1 MARGPL
7 RSVLDDPERFNLAS
21 NQSTLQ
27 FEFSAWLGIGL
38 RDGEHHLVVRR
49 AALWQETSIPLKSIF
64 VWLAGIHEESVSP
77 GGQELRYAIASG
89 YMGLDDEEV
98 QGNLRGA
105 VLKHLQ
111 LLREALLKEAS
122 SRSLQILTL
131 VLSYPNYLCEQAS
144 EPDLNKRYYN
154 LDKYRAF

>member
-1 MARGPL
+1 MAWGPL

-21 NQSTLQ
+21 NQSTFQ

-38 RDGEHHLVVRR
+38 RDGEHHLVVGR
-49 AALWQETSIPLKSIF
+49 AALWQETSVPLKSIF
-64 VWLAGIHEESVSP
+64 VWLAGIHEESVLSNLP

-131 VLSYPNYLCEQAS
+131 VLSYPNYLCE
-144 EPDLNKRYYN
+144 
-154 LDKYRAF
+154 